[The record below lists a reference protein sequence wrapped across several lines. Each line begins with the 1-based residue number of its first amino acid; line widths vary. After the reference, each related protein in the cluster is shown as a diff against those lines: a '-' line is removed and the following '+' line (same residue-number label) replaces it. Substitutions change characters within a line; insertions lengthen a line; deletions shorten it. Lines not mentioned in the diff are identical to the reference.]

1 MSRHRLKQ
9 INRLAKVISFFT
21 LLGVNIYLSCSYLK
35 SIPESEYV
43 SGMFLGVFILQL
55 FVSILFVLTDLWLHS
70 NVIRI
75 IAVIM
80 LAATCLFCLGYICYT
95 NSNPIAFDIFFINA
109 RLCVHLFDDSSSNF
123 AIDKKGY

>member
-43 SGMFLGVFILQL
+43 S
-55 FVSILFVLTDLWLHS
+55 LFVLTDLWLHS

-95 NSNPIAFDIFFINA
+95 NSNPIAFDIF
-109 RLCVHLFDDSSSNF
+109 LLMQGCVCIYLMIAVVISLL
-123 AIDKKGY
+123 IKKLLTRKDHS